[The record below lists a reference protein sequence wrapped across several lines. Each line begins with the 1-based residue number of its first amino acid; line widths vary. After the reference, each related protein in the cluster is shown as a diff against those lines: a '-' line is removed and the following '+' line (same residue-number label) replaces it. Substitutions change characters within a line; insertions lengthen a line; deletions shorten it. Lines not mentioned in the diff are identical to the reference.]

1 MKKLFCLPAL
11 ILLASCYQQ
20 HRDCTEFRTGKFRF
34 EDEINGVKKV
44 SEFERTEELQVET
57 FEGKVDSSTVR
68 WLNDCEFVLQKI
80 NPKNMEEQKAVHMKI
95 LSTTEKTYT
104 FEYSFVGSNDK
115 RKGTVTKIN

>member
-1 MKKLFCLPAL
+1 MRKFLCLPAL
-11 ILLASCYQQ
+11 LILASCYQQ
-20 HRDCTEFRTGKFRF
+20 QRDCTDFRTGKFRF
-34 EDEINGVKKV
+34 EDEINGEKKV
-44 SEFERTEELQVET
+44 SEFERTEELQVEVY
-57 FEGKVDSSTVR
+57 EGQVDSSTVR

-80 NPKNMEEQKAVHMKI
+80 HPKNMEEKKAVHMKI